1 MNHWNYVAIAY
12 IGFAI
17 LLLWDFIVPQL
28 TLKKSMRTIAL
39 RIRRK
44 KSL

>member
-1 MNHWNYVAIAY
+1 MNHWNYVALAY
-12 IGFAI
+12 GSFAV

-28 TLKKSMRTIAL
+28 TLKKSMRSIAL